1 MGSYSDSEPE
11 VFYPYYCPPVL
22 QGKVVQH
29 PGLARMRFSSGS
41 LQLDEQEEEGEE
53 EEEEDSTAEKKT
65 KKAAKGEDEEKKKAE
80 GDEKKGA
87 TKLTKVTL

>member
-53 EEEEDSTAEKKT
+53 EEEDSTAEEKT

>member
-1 MGSYSDSEPE
+1 MMGGAVGSYSDSEPE

-22 QGKVVQH
+22 QGKVVRH

-41 LQLDEQEEEGEE
+41 LQLDEEE
-53 EEEEDSTAEKKT
+53 EEEEDSTAKEKP
-65 KKAAKGEDEEKKKAE
+65 KKAEKCEEEKKEKAE

-87 TKLTKVTL
+87 AKLTKVTL

>member
-22 QGKVVQH
+22 QGKVLPH

-53 EEEEDSTAEKKT
+53 ASTAKEKT
-65 KKAAKGEDEEKKKAE
+65 KKAAKGEDGKKEKEER
-80 GDEKKGA
+80 DEKKAA

>member
-53 EEEEDSTAEKKT
+53 EEEDSTAEKT
-65 KKAAKGEDEEKKKAE
+65 KKAAKGEDEEKKKAG

>member
-41 LQLDEQEEEGEE
+41 LQLDEQEEE
-53 EEEEDSTAEKKT
+53 EEEDSTAEEKT

>member
-11 VFYPYYCPPVL
+11 VFYPYYCRPVL
-22 QGKVVQH
+22 QGKVAQH

-41 LQLDEQEEEGEE
+41 LQLDEQEEEEE
-53 EEEEDSTAEKKT
+53 EEKYSTAKEKT
-65 KKAAKGEDEEKKKAE
+65 KKEVKVEHEKKEKAE

>member
-1 MGSYSDSEPE
+1 MGSYSDSDPE

-53 EEEEDSTAEKKT
+53 EEDSTAKEKT
-65 KKAAKGEDEEKKKAE
+65 KKAAKGEEDKREKPE
-80 GDEKKGA
+80 GDEKMGA